1 MGKQSSRI
9 YYRGK
14 DHKDIYF
21 QRKFHTKMYVG
32 NKIVWEKL
40 LPEKFLVTQTS
51 AENSLFLIYD
61 IQRKLFDVMPF
72 NGENN
77 MFSVWKHVGNSMF
90 INISGKAYFSTDIYK
105 FQTVNN
111 NYVSNTS
118 IGIEDHYSYTDNCT
132 SYEFFDSNKTE
143 HHMVIKYNT
152 NDKSIKFNEVELNN
166 LNLGSSVTGYGKYLY
181 YRFYSSG
188 KSGIYV
194 VDENAKKI
202 KEIEIKN
209 RNSMDIGSFYAVDD
223 ILYVTG
229 SHKSGDI
236 FSIGRVDKE
245 SGIVEWRDIET
256 DDEQNMFRHSFPIF
270 LDKKEIV
277 FLTSIQE
284 DGIMYVF
291 SLNKE
296 GLSVKNKITN
306 GVVSVKTKDNKTINF
321 KIPESLDTSFYIQD
335 SVIQGPDLSKGVLL
349 STAHVDGMSVINCFY
364 FNNPYFLE
372 SDGNIGFIYERE
384 VT

>member
-9 YYRGK
+9 YYQGK

-40 LPEKFLVTQTS
+40 LPENFLVTQTS

-118 IGIEDHYSYTDNCT
+118 IRSEDHYSYTDNCT

-152 NDKSIKFNEVELNN
+152 NDKSIKFNEVQLSN
-166 LNLGSSVTGYGKYLY
+166 LRNSVTGYGKFLY
-181 YRFYSSG
+181 YIFYSS
-188 KSGIYV
+188 KIGIYE
-194 VDENAKKI
+194 VDENAEKI

-209 RNSMDIGSFYAVDD
+209 RDSMDIGSFYAVDD

-277 FLTSIQE
+277 FLTKIQE
-284 DGIMYVF
+284 NGIMYVF

-296 GLSVKNKITN
+296 GLSIKNRITN

-321 KIPESLDTSFYIQD
+321 KIPESLYTSFYIQD

-372 SDGNIGFIYERE
+372 SDENIGFIYERE
-384 VT
+384 VI